1 MQFSLTPTLN
11 AKIEK
16 IVRQTLAE
24 QVYADL
30 KALLQAGEVEPGQRF
45 TLRGLAATIGTSAM
59 PVREAINRLAAEQA
73 LEVLPNRAIRV
84 PMMTRARFLELRT
97 IRIHLE
103 GLAVEHAATMQN
115 DDDLARIEHDEQ
127 AFRHA
132 CLHAD
137 GRQAVRSNKNL
148 HFNVYRA
155 ARMPTLLRMIESLW
169 LQIGPVLNYDLASS
183 RERMEHSEAGRHHAA
198 MVAAIRARDGAAAR
212 LALEAD
218 LTSASEFILASAALD
233 SGQVEPART

>member
-1 MQFSLTPTLN
+1 MQSSLTLKDSN
-11 AKIEK
+11 VDAKIEK

-59 PVREAINRLAAEQA
+59 PVREAINRLTAEQA

-97 IRIHLE
+97 IRIQLE
-103 GLAVEHAATMQN
+103 GLAVEHAAARRD
-115 DDDLARIEHDEQ
+115 DDDLACIERDEQ
-127 AFRHA
+127 AFRLA
-132 CLHAD
+132 CVHAD
-137 GRQAVRSNKNL
+137 GRQAVRTNKSL

-183 RERMEHSEAGRHHAA
+183 RERMAHSEAGRHHAA
-198 MVAAIRARDGAAAR
+198 MAAAIRARNGAAAR
-212 LALEAD
+212 TALEAD
-218 LTSASEFILASAALD
+218 LTSASEFILARDVLN
-233 SGQVEPART
+233 